1 MPDSSSNTNSDSNYS
16 HDHVEQIVLPQGI
29 VYLVATAHISKESVA
44 LARSVIERIRPQS
57 VAVELCDARMRALR
71 DPERWKKMDVVEAIR
86 QGRGHLLLSQLL
98 LAAFQKKL
106 GAITEVRPGAEMLEG
121 AAAAEE
127 IGAHIILAD
136 RAIRTTLK
144 RVWAHLGFL
153 SAIKLLSAIVVG
165 LISGERVKPEDI
177 ERLKQRDVLSAALEE
192 FGQVFPDVERT
203 LIAERDQYMAEK
215 IRTAQQY
222 PLVMVVG
229 AGHLPG
235 IARILR
241 EQIAVDLE
249 RLENIPTARSIG
261 QVLRWMIPTMIIFFI
276 LLGLFRS
283 GRETGSAMALSW
295 VVATSTTAALGAII
309 ALAHPL
315 TILIA
320 TLVAP
325 FTAVNPL
332 LRSGWIAALVEA
344 TIRRPRVGD
353 LEHILDDMGTIQGW
367 YRNRVCRV
375 LLVLIAVNVM
385 GLVGGAVA
393 VPLVARYV
401 W

>member
-1 MPDSSSNTNSDSNYS
+1 M
-16 HDHVEQIVLPQGI
+16 
-29 VYLVATAHISKESVA
+29 ATAHISQESVE
-44 LARSVIERIRPQS
+44 LARSVIEHIRPPS
-57 VAVELCDARMRALR
+57 VAIELCDVRMRALQ

-86 QGRGHLLLSQLL
+86 EGRGHLLLSQLL

-106 GAITEVRPGAEMLEG
+106 GTATEVRPGAEMLE
-121 AAAAEE
+121 AAAAAKK
-127 IGAHIILAD
+127 IGAHLILAD

-153 SAIKLLSAIVVG
+153 SAIKLLSAIIVG

-192 FGQVFPDVERT
+192 FGQVFPDVEST

-215 IRTAQQY
+215 IRSAPQY

-235 IARILR
+235 ITRILR
-241 EQIAVDLE
+241 EQITVDLE
-249 RLENIPTARSIG
+249 QLEEIPTSRSIG
-261 QVLRWMIPTMIIFFI
+261 QILRWMIPTMIIFFI
-276 LLGLFRS
+276 LIGLFRS

-295 VVATSTTAALGAII
+295 VFATSATAALGAII

-353 LEHILDDMGTIQGW
+353 LEHILDDMGTVPGW

-375 LLVLIAVNVM
+375 LLVLITVNVM